1 LKQGWLRPDF
11 LLPTSEA
18 SPIRGTDF
26 GVLLISLGAL
36 MAVSQVAGSYVAT
49 LPILASLLLV
59 LTLAWPAMQPYRATS
74 HLFMAL
80 VLATEGARYHRFLV
94 RGFEQVRV

>member
-1 LKQGWLRPDF
+1 MVGLWQ
-11 LLPTSEA
+11 A
-18 SPIRGTDF
+18 SGIRGTDF

-36 MAVSQVAGSYVAT
+36 MAVSQVAGPYVPT
-49 LPILASLLLV
+49 VPILASLLLV
-59 LTLAWPAMQPYRATS
+59 LTLAWPAMEPYRATS

-80 VLATEGARYHRFLV
+80 VLAAEGARYHRFLI